1 MAITFNGALK
11 RIYITNTSS
20 IIVKDVYSA
29 WKNWLLLDDNL
40 KFLQAFRTVGG
51 DPTVSGQSAPVYYF
65 LTNDWK
71 IVIDG
76 INVVFAYNLYTYDG
90 SNPIVALNGATASL
104 NNSDVG
110 IVQSNA
116 GEVVTFQTILNAL
129 TVINNGIKRSSKF
142 MPHSTDF

>member
-11 RIYITNTSS
+11 RIYITNTASV
-20 IIVKDVYSA
+20 IVKDVYSA

-76 INVVFAYNLYTYDG
+76 INVVFAYNLYTDDG

-129 TVINNGIKRSSKF
+129 TVINNGIKRSSKI

>member
-11 RIYITNTSS
+11 RIYITNTASV
-20 IIVKDVYSA
+20 IVKDVYSA

-76 INVVFAYNLYTYDG
+76 INVVFAYNLYTDDG